1 MSMNRKYKKSS
12 NAKKFEISKFTRKIV
27 SYWHETLIKSAQIEA
42 LADHNNSAWLELPLD
57 FLGQAKLPPEV
68 FSTLLAKA
76 RSDNPQKKTNTLE
89 IVISPVRCSSKE
101 RSRRNNFNDFI
112 LIPAELAKNGEL
124 LPPKNELPWIPR
136 EFLEPLNNDRNPTI
150 SSIQRVEKF
159 FTKYKSPHFS
169 SFPKYWRFCE
179 ELFKYACGETFS
191 SFSIDEYTRQEGMYV
206 RSYSSENIS
215 TSSLVRILDEVLSGK
230 RNPGLLPLLCRIKR
244 QKRKLYPQSKYKLFQ
259 TATKHLGHFSSGFS
273 LAPSQRTAIHRFLQ
287 TPRGE
292 VLSLNGPPGTGKT
305 IVLQS
310 FISSLWVESALNND
324 KAPPVQ
330 LVCGATNQSVLN
342 VINAFETN
350 TNTES
355 LLSQRWI
362 PDVHSYGTFLSSFS
376 KAEESDNYQIE
387 LNNGDGFSASL
398 EDREFIGHAEAYF
411 LAYFRKSFTQTH
423 DIRKAINVLHSEL
436 KKESLVL
443 KKSLSSILSI
453 SFMDQ
458 ILSPFTKLPFE
469 EIQKISTKFALLDST
484 IRHRLFML
492 ATHYWEGRWI
502 IETKNELNKRRNRND
517 EKIRFRS
524 LNSDWQRRSMLTP
537 VIVSTISMSS
547 RFFALRE
554 HRENAPIEVLYFDE
568 AGQISPELG
577 APISALARKMVVI
590 GDTAQLSPYTN
601 IPPHIDE
608 AFLINK
614 KIIGKQEEFN
624 SIVKNGF
631 SSSSSNLMELAVSS
645 CARDDGRTIGASLEE
660 HRRSVP
666 EIVSFCNELSY
677 FGRLKP
683 LRPPLKS
690 RILPT
695 FGFFETD
702 GTSIRMGQSR
712 KNKSEANSI
721 VGFLKSIE
729 MELCAYYKEEKIE
742 DIVAILSPFTAQ
754 AREIESNLR
763 NSYKDL
769 IIGTVHSLQGA
780 ERPVILFSSVYDQN
794 HKGNFVFDTDPRI
807 LNVAVSRAKDSFIVF
822 GRPETFDNESSV
834 RSPSNLLGTYLFSSP
849 DNIIKKREYAD
860 NTIESIN
867 PKARRIATL
876 QEHQKVLATAFGMAR
891 ERILIVSPGIS
902 VHAIVNDKIDSLIR
916 SAVQRKVEVI
926 IFTDS
931 AIDYTNDGTLKDVAG
946 KGRDLLSQAGAKVF
960 IANRV
965 HNKSLAVDSELLVE
979 GSFNWLSA
987 VRTEGSTYQKHEV
1000 STIILGKDAE
1010 SLIDDLHAEMFGRAS
1025 SLY

>member
-1 MSMNRKYKKSS
+1 MSMNRKFKKTSKE
-12 NAKKFEISKFTRKIV
+12 KKFEIPKFTRKIV
-27 SYWHETLIKSAQIEA
+27 SYWHETLVKSAQIEA
-42 LADHNNSAWLELPLD
+42 LADHNNSSWLELPLD
-57 FLGQAKLPPEV
+57 FLGQSKLPTEV
-68 FSTLLAKA
+68 FSSLLAKA
-76 RSDNPQKKTNTLE
+76 KNDNPQKKVNTLE
-89 IVISPVRCSSKE
+89 IVISPVRAKDKE
-101 RSRRNNFNDFI
+101 RSRRNSFNDFI
-112 LIPAELAKNGEL
+112 LIPAELTRNGEL

-136 EFLEPLNNDRNPTI
+136 EFLEPVNNDRNPTI

-159 FTKYKSPHFS
+159 FAKNKAPHFS
-169 SFPKYWRFCE
+169 SFSKYWRFCE
-179 ELFKYACGETFS
+179 ELFKYACGETFT
-191 SFSIDEYTRQEGMYV
+191 SFSIDEHTQLEGLYV
-206 RSYSSENIS
+206 RSYETQNAS
-215 TSSLVRILDEVLSGK
+215 TASLLRILDEVISGK
-230 RNPGLLPLLCRIKR
+230 RNPGLLPILCKLNR

-259 TATKHLGHFSSGFS
+259 TATKHLGHFSSEFS
-273 LAPSQRTAIHRFLQ
+273 LAPSQRTAVHRFLQ
-287 TPRGE
+287 TPQGE

-305 IVLQS
+305 TVLQS
-310 FISSLWVESALNND
+310 FISSVWVESALNND

-342 VINAFETN
+342 VINAFEIN
-350 TNTES
+350 SNTES

-387 LNNGDGFSASL
+387 LNNGDGFSAAL
-398 EDREFIGHAEAYF
+398 EDREFIEHAEAYF

-423 DIRKAINVLHSEL
+423 DIRKAINILYSEL
-436 KKESLVL
+436 KKENLIL
-443 KKSLSSILSI
+443 KKSLSSLLSI

-458 ILSPFTKLPFE
+458 ILSPFSKLSFE
-469 EIQKISTKFALLDST
+469 EIQSISSQFAPLDAT

-524 LNSDWQRRSMLTP
+524 LTSDWQRRSMLTP
-537 VIVSTISMSS
+537 VIVSTISMAS

-554 HRENAPIEVLYFDE
+554 HREYAPIEVLYFDE

-590 GDTAQLSPYTN
+590 GDTAQLSPYSN
-601 IPPHIDE
+601 ITPHIDE
-608 AFLINK
+608 AFLLNK
-614 KIIGKQEEFN
+614 KVIGKEEDFN
-624 SIVKNGF
+624 TIVKKGF

-645 CARDDGRTIGASLEE
+645 CTHNDGRTIGASLEE

-690 RILPT
+690 RILPA
-695 FGFFETD
+695 FGFYETD
-702 GTSIRMGQSR
+702 GTSNRMGQSR
-712 KNKSEANSI
+712 KNKDEANSI
-721 VGFLKSIE
+721 AGFLKSIE
-729 MELCAYYKEEKIE
+729 KELCEHYNGKKIE

-754 AREIESNLR
+754 AREIESRLR

-780 ERPVILFSSVYDQN
+780 ERPVVIFSSVYDQN

-822 GRPETFDNESSV
+822 GRPETFNNESSV

-849 DNIIKKREYAD
+849 DNIIKKREYTD
-860 NTIESIN
+860 NTVESLN

-891 ERILIVSPGIS
+891 KRILIVSPGIS
-902 VHAIVNDKIDSLIR
+902 IHAIENDKVDSMIR

-926 IFTDS
+926 VFTDS
-931 AIDYTNDGTLKDVAG
+931 AIDYTNDGTLKEVAG
-946 KGRDLLSQAGAKVF
+946 KGRDLLCQAGAKVF
-960 IANRV
+960 VADRV

-1000 STIILGKDAE
+1000 STIILGKDAKN
-1010 SLIDDLHAEMFGRAS
+1010 LIEDLHAEMFGRAS